1 MGCDRVRYLRLQ
13 RFTSR
18 KEVIHGNP
26 QKAGLEEDHEICG
39 QARSE
44 GQGKEEVNSTPRSV
58 ETNISPGLVPGR
70 SFLGGMSC
78 ALLPSEVLAAKFI
91 GGLIESLH
99 MPVDDLFL

>member
-70 SFLGGMSC
+70 SFLAAGLNDGMIVRNNRLN
-78 ALLPSEVLAAKFI
+78 ALIDF
-91 GGLIESLH
+91 G
-99 MPVDDLFL
+99 